1 MCKLARFRDS
11 ILVSNRPALT
21 PSFSKD
27 CVGSEAAALTKI
39 FSNFLSGCDRVE
51 WPANKSVRGGF
62 GKELGILKGL
72 SKSQSAER
80 VKASLPKLAR
90 KGPPGMSARW
100 SLSEEKRTSCG
111 QPISVEND
119 PNRTF
124 ADKRAPRAP
133 SYHVKLPLA
142 CCSMLTVIE
151 YSA

>member
-27 CVGSEAAALTKI
+27 CVASEAAALTKI

-90 KGPPGMSARW
+90 NGHAAVVAICPLLGAERKTCAR
-100 SLSEEKRTSCG
+100 G
-111 QPISVEND
+111 
-119 PNRTF
+119 
-124 ADKRAPRAP
+124 
-133 SYHVKLPLA
+133 
-142 CCSMLTVIE
+142 E
-151 YSA
+151 YFRV

>member
-80 VKASLPKLAR
+80 VKASLPKLAPN
-90 KGPPGMSARW
+90 GHAEAMDTCPLLGD
-100 SLSEEKRTSCG
+100 ERTSLRRW
-111 QPISVEND
+111 PRSEID
-119 PNRTF
+119 PFRTIQ
-124 ADKRAPRAP
+124 AQSTD
-133 SYHVKLPLA
+133 
-142 CCSMLTVIE
+142 
-151 YSA
+151 